1 MPRPTRR
8 TFLRTTTLASVGVAT
23 AWPLSRPGPAV
34 AGPAV
39 EVTTVFA
46 SVSEGYHTFRIPAV
60 VRAADGTVLAFAEGR
75 VDSSADSGDI
85 DLVLRRSTDGGR
97 TWGPLQVVGDNGPN
111 TFGNPAPVVDPASG
125 DVVLLSTHN
134 DGTVTAAQIRRGE
147 VRPEHGR
154 RIHVQRSSDHGVT
167 WSDPLEITDDVKLPE
182 WRWYATG
189 PVHAIALEHGPHAGR
204 LVVPAN
210 HSTSPEPGSPDTG
223 NEPKYFGGHVLYS
236 DDGGYTWRIGG
247 VDTPLTGDVNPNETT
262 ATELSDGTVYF
273 NTRNQNGTNPHNRAG
288 AISTDGGETFEA
300 PYAPVSDVVAPVIQG
315 SVLKLSGAADPRR
328 RVVLS
333 VAGHH
338 FARENLTLSSSF
350 DDAASWHHGVV
361 VHDGPA
367 GYSDVVELGERKGA
381 ALGVLFESGGRLDEI
396 VPPGLPYHQRISF
409 ARVPLARLDVPDPPP
424 RITPD
429 RSGLRNHGTVGGRP
443 QGVGGRFGRA
453 LELAGDYVELP
464 LTDALALGENEFTAA
479 AWFRTGERTRVQSLL
494 WAHSHADGAAKWRIQ
509 VEPAQNRIHALVDT
523 VSAASTLAVPGDFAD
538 DRWHHVALVR
548 RDHALDLYVDGD
560 RAASAAAV
568 PGSVSAAARTGIR
581 IGARVDGVND
591 PLVGAVE
598 EVWIVGRALDDG
610 QVRTLVERNTA
621 PGAVVHLPVDRI
633 RRGSSGRG

>member
-1 MPRPTRR
+1 MPGPTRR
-8 TFLRTTTLASVGVAT
+8 DFLRTTTLAGVGAT
-23 AWPLSRPGPAV
+23 AAWSLSRPVTA
-34 AGPAV
+34 ASAPAV

-75 VDSSADSGDI
+75 VNSSADSGDI

-125 DVVLLSTHN
+125 DVVLLTTHN
-134 DGTVTAAQIRRGE
+134 DGTVTAAEIRRGE
-147 VRPEHGR
+147 VRPEQGR
-154 RIHVQRSSDHGVT
+154 RIYVQRSSDHGAT
-167 WSDPLEITDDVKLPE
+167 WSDPLEITDDVKLPA

-189 PVHAIALEHGPHAGR
+189 PVHAIALRHGPHAGR

-210 HSTSPEPGSPDTG
+210 HSTSPDPDSADTG

-262 ATELSDGTVYF
+262 ATELDDGTVYF
-273 NTRNQNGTNPHNRAG
+273 NTRNQNGTNPHNRAS
-288 AISTDGGETFEA
+288 ATSTDGGATFSA

-315 SVLKLSGAADPRR
+315 SVLKLTGAADPRR

-350 DDAASWHHGVV
+350 DGAASWHHGVV

-367 GYSDVVELGERKGA
+367 GYSDIVELGERHGA
-381 ALGVLFESGGRLDEI
+381 ALGVLFESGDRLEEI
-396 VPPGLPYHQRISF
+396 VPPGLPYHQKITF
-409 ARVPLARLDVPDPPP
+409 ARVPLARLDVPDAPP

-429 RSGLRNHGTVGGRP
+429 HSGLGHHGTVSGRP
-443 QGVGGRFGRA
+443 HSVGGRFRRA
-453 LELAGDYVELP
+453 LEFAGDYVELP
-464 LTDALALGENEFTAA
+464 LTDALALGESEFTAA
-479 AWFRTGERTRVQSLL
+479 AWFRTGERTRLQALL
-494 WAHSHADGAAKWRIQ
+494 WAHSNADGAAKWRIQ

-523 VSAASTLAVPGDFAD
+523 GSAAGALAVPGDFAD
-538 DRWHHVALVR
+538 GRWHHVALVR
-548 RDHALDLYVDGD
+548 SDHGLVVYVDGD

-568 PGSVSAAARTGIR
+568 RGSVSVGARTGIR
-581 IGARVDGVND
+581 IGARVDGVNN
-591 PLVGAVE
+591 PLVGAVD
-598 EVWIVGRALDDG
+598 EVWIARRALDDD
-610 QVRTLVERNTA
+610 QVRSLVELNAA
-621 PGAVVHLPVDRI
+621 PGAVVHLPFDRI
-633 RRGSSGRG
+633 RRGS